1 MKKKKLIKT
10 RKTTKVL
17 RKKKK
22 WKLVDTMDEEVEED
36 EEEPEAPE
44 LRKSNRVASRKEKG
58 KTKVVYPKK
67 PKRKKGLA
75 KLDLPRLDE
84 VPRRKMKLL
93 EASSIAASKGI
104 LFSFRLNFW
113 FSSLHFLNLIK
124 SFPCIPYLGL

>member
-67 PKRKKGLA
+67 TKEEERSCKI
-75 KLDLPRLDE
+75 R
-84 VPRRKMKLL
+84 
-93 EASSIAASKGI
+93 SSEIGRGTQKENETFGSI
-104 LFSFRLNFW
+104 FY
-113 FSSLHFLNLIK
+113 
-124 SFPCIPYLGL
+124 CCQ